1 MKRADFKHGDI
12 VGYFDYA
19 VSCLDRQCG
28 IVSGVTQTH
37 IYVMDTWGKCLS
49 FRSSADIEHMKVSP
63 AVAEIFGK
71 MLSKREELHKAEE
84 RLEQLEK
91 EIDFLAKETVDY
103 GEQLNALLYPPKKY
117 TRILKEN
124 EIPF

>member
-1 MKRADFKHGDI
+1 MKSADFKHGDI

-19 VSCLDRQCG
+19 VSYRDRQCG

-37 IYVMDTWGKCLS
+37 IYVMDSWGKCLS
-49 FRSSADIEHMKVSP
+49 FRSPADIEHMKVSP

-71 MLSKREELHKAEE
+71 MLAKREELHRAEE

-91 EIDFLAKETVDY
+91 EIDFLAKETADY
-103 GEQLNALLYPPKKY
+103 GEQLNALLCPPEEKV
-117 TRILKEN
+117 RILKEN

>member
-1 MKRADFKHGDI
+1 MKSADFKHGDI

-71 MLSKREELHKAEE
+71 MLSKREELHRAEE

-91 EIDFLAKETVDY
+91 EIDFLAKETADY
-103 GEQLNALLYPPKKY
+103 GEQLNALLRPPEEKV
-117 TRILKEN
+117 RILKEN

>member
-1 MKRADFKHGDI
+1 MKSADFKHGDI

-71 MLSKREELHKAEE
+71 MLAKREELHKTEE

-103 GEQLNALLYPPKKY
+103 GEQLNALLYPPKEN
-117 TRILKEN
+117 TRKLKEN